1 MDKNKLSQLESL
13 LFVAGKPMTIKD
25 LALALAVSESQ
36 MEEMIK
42 FELEKMN
49 IPENGLHL
57 AISNQKVQLI
67 SNPDNG
73 KFLRDYFKEEL
84 NSELS
89 KPSLETLTIIAYR
102 QPISKEELEQIRG
115 VNCSLILRNLL
126 IRGYIEA
133 YDDKNSLATTYSV
146 TIDFLRHLGIDSV
159 EDLPDFAKLNSD
171 DNLRK
176 LLEEN
181 IDPDASNKQESEN
194 SSS

>member
-13 LFVAGKPMTIKD
+13 LFAAGKPMTIKD